1 MDSGLR
7 VVGFTF
13 SNHCESTL
21 NAEVSNA
28 KLQTQRSLL
37 SELLAIHAVGDIS
50 THSDSQSNDSEDDRE
65 DDEDV
70 GTEPAPIVQADT
82 FGAQSDPIPIPCP
95 DAGVFFRSLANQR
108 AKDAYRR
115 LILQRQFEQ
124 MYYKQKQQL
133 KFQVQQRI
141 LIQQQRRL
149 QDLRQQQNQPA
160 ATQHQSGQEH
170 AVAVQTRGP
179 NVTVPVY

>member
-95 DAGVFFRSLANQR
+95 ESLANQR

>member
-21 NAEVSNA
+21 NADVSNA

-37 SELLAIHAVGDIS
+37 SELLAIHAVGDDSI
-50 THSDSQSNDSEDDRE
+50 HSDSQSDDSEDDDCA

-70 GTEPAPIVQADT
+70 GTEAAPVVRADT
-82 FGAQSDPIPIPCP
+82 FGAQSNPIPIPCP
-95 DAGVFFRSLANQR
+95 ESLANQR
-108 AKDAYRR
+108 VKDAYRR
-115 LILQRQFEQ
+115 LIYQRQIEQ
-124 MYYKQKQQL
+124 MYYQHQQQL
-133 KFQVQQRI
+133 HIQAQQEI

-149 QDLRQQQNQPA
+149 RNLRQQRNQPA
-160 ATQHQSGQEH
+160 APEHQSGQER
-170 AVAVQTRGP
+170 AVAVQARGP
-179 NVTVPVY
+179 NATVPVY